1 MTPDQHATH
10 ARTLKDIDLEI
21 IVSTKVPS
29 SQEAIA
35 AKFELAR
42 REKRRTFWLRDIV
55 AWIALALS
63 VVSIVLSLHAS
74 KP

>member
-1 MTPDQHATH
+1 MIPEEHAAH
-10 ARTLKDIDLEI
+10 ARSLSEHDLEI
-21 IVSTKVPS
+21 IVSTTRPT

-35 AKFELAR
+35 ARVELAR
-42 REKRRTFWLRDIV
+42 RDRSRTFWRKDIV

-63 VVSIVLSLHAS
+63 ILSVMLTFYFK